1 MYKNVFYILLRIV
14 YWLFLRLLA
23 IFLVCI
29 FFVEV
34 NFIKYVIITD
44 YFYEIINKSKTF
56 KIINYLNP
64 KQQMKKIIF
73 LLIFC
78 YSFTTYSQT
87 EKVVVENNNS
97 EMKLKVDGKD
107 FIVNGMNWDYFPIGT
122 NYSYSLWNQ
131 SDMFIQQALDQ
142 EMGLLKNMGV
152 NTIRV
157 YSGMPKKWIEYIHDR
172 YGIYTMLNHSFGRY
186 GLTLDGVWTTNTE
199 YSNAKTKSLLIKEV
213 TQMASDYKDTK
224 GLLLFLLG
232 NENNY
237 GLFWDGA
244 ETENIPVKD
253 RKSTI
258 RARAMY
264 KLFNEA
270 ALAMKSIDNSHP
282 VAICNGDLLF
292 LDLVAEECKDVDIFG
307 TNVYRGQSFG
317 DLFERVKKEYGKPV
331 LFTEFGSDAFN
342 ALNNQEDQSAQA
354 HYLKENWKE
363 IYENAAGLGKSGNA
377 LGGFTFQF
385 SDGWWKYGQTKNLSV
400 HDNNASWSNGG
411 YQFDYR
417 LGENNMNEEWFGICA
432 KGPTNARGFYD
443 LYPRAAY
450 YTLKDVHRLN
460 PYESGVSLE
469 NINQYFKNIQIMDAV
484 LKARGDKA
492 ALGGNDSEI
501 IKLSNLRAEFTTF
514 NTGGSLITT
523 PESEDP
529 EANAYPNKLGFDHMQ
544 SYYIGVEA
552 NPAPN
557 MKANVNVNILGRV
570 AENPI
575 NEIFYEN
582 RGRTQTVNT
591 ETGTVELSDVNRVQ
605 IYNASYSWNE
615 KYFDL
620 RGFYRTGH
628 YHWGYEGDFFGLYPE
643 ANYGPNLDI
652 YNGETMGF
660 EIDGKREL
668 NGLKAA
674 FGPQLWWGAN
684 PAVLLKYSKKIGK
697 FDATAVYHE
706 DIDKASA
713 ALTSIAIPLPKTR
726 RATVHFKTTI
736 GKVGIEL
743 GGIWGGQPLNGRIF
757 QYAEGTSGNYTVYD
771 DKVKG
776 SDNWGGKTKIT
787 YTGGAFNVYAQGA
800 VMGLVA
806 NGGADGTQTFTGWRL
821 KDSGSGNQAN
831 FLAGFTYSIG
841 NLQIA
846 PNFLWQKPLVEAM
859 PNDVQAPGR
868 LRNIQDDPFVVR
880 ANRETVGGELL
891 LTYDPTPGTW
901 MYEWDNDMAEDAKFA
916 ISSGFVFRHLPTT
929 QDAAI
934 GFFSDR
940 SSFAFDKSAPAHDL
954 WESNTRIVSKLNPD
968 LGFIA
973 NVYFGNA
980 QANGSDARL
989 IERVGADVRLIYKK
1003 VKLVSAVKFNDWGPY
1018 DYHRDF
1024 NLTYPLQMSLDLS
1037 TSLGKPDWFIL
1048 PNTKLGIMGIWRS
1061 LDQYSPRYL
1070 PNQTAT
1076 EFDTEPIL
1084 SPVGFGNG
1092 SEWEIRTYIHI
1103 NIGK

>member
-1 MYKNVFYILLRIV
+1 
-14 YWLFLRLLA
+14 
-23 IFLVCI
+23 
-29 FFVEV
+29 
-34 NFIKYVIITD
+34 
-44 YFYEIINKSKTF
+44 
-56 KIINYLNP
+56 
-64 KQQMKKIIF
+64 MKKIIF

-87 EKVVVENNNS
+87 EKVVVENHNS
-97 EMKLKVDGKD
+97 EMKLKVNGKD

-186 GLTLDGVWTTNTE
+186 GLTLDGVWTPNTE
-199 YSNAKTKSLLIKEV
+199 YSNAKTKSLLLKEV
-213 TQMASDYKDTK
+213 TQMASEYKDTK

-244 ETENIPVKD
+244 ETENIPIKD
-253 RKSTI
+253 RKSTV

-270 ALAMKSIDNSHP
+270 ALVMKSIDNSHP

-317 DLFERVKKEYGKPV
+317 DLFDRVKKEYGKPV
-331 LFTEFGSDAFN
+331 LFTEFGSDSFN
-342 ALNNQEDQSAQA
+342 AINNEEDQKSQA
-354 HYLKENWKE
+354 YYLKENWKE
-363 IYENAAGLGKSGNA
+363 IYENVAGIGKSGIA

-385 SDGWWKYGQTKNLSV
+385 SDGWWKFGQTKNLNV

-411 YQFDYR
+411 YQFDYQ
-417 LGENNMNEEWFGICA
+417 LNENNMNEEWFGICA
-432 KGPTNARGFYD
+432 KGSTNSKGFYD

-450 YTLKDVHRLN
+450 YTLKEIHRLN
-460 PYESGVSLE
+460 PYENGISLE
-469 NINQYFKNIQIMDAV
+469 NINHYFKNIELMDAV

-514 NTGGSLITT
+514 NTGGSLLSTPNVAT
-523 PESEDP
+523 PE
-529 EANAYPNKLGFDHMQ
+529 NASYPNQTGFDHME
-544 SYYIGVEA
+544 SYYIGLEA

-557 MKANVNVNILGRV
+557 MKANVNVNVLGRV

-582 RGRTQTVNT
+582 RGRSQTVDTPDGPVAIGDN
-591 ETGTVELSDVNRVQ
+591 NRVQ
-605 IYNASYSWNE
+605 VYNASYSWNE
-615 KYFDL
+615 KDFEL

-628 YHWGYEGDFFGLYPE
+628 YHWGYEGDIFGLYPE

-652 YNGETMGF
+652 YNGETLGF
-660 EIDGKREL
+660 EIDGKRNL
-668 NGLKAA
+668 DGLKVA

-684 PAVLLKYSKKIGK
+684 PTYLLKYSKKIFNWDVTG
-697 FDATAVYHE
+697 VYHR
-706 DIDKASA
+706 DINTNIEYDASGKRI
-713 ALTSIAIPLPKTR
+713 LNQNQVRTGIIPAWPTE
-726 RATVHFKTTI
+726 RATIALQRKF
-736 GKVGIEL
+736 GSFGISL
-743 GGIWGGQPLNGRIF
+743 GAIWGGSPLNGSAF
-757 QYAEGTSGNYTVYD
+757 QMYENGIVYND
-771 DKVKG
+771 FINAK
-776 SDNWGGKTKIT
+776 DNWGGKAKFTFSKGRFNI
-787 YTGGAFNVYAQGA
+787 YTQGA
-800 VMGLVA
+800 IMGLVA
-806 NGGADGTQTFTGWRL
+806 NGGADNVQTFTGWRL
-821 KDSGSGNQAN
+821 KDSGSGNQMN
-831 FLAGFTYSIG
+831 FLTGFTYNVSS

-859 PNDVQAPGR
+859 PNGIDAPGR
-868 LRNIQDDPFVVR
+868 LRNFQDDPFVVR
-880 ANRETVGGELL
+880 VNRETIGGELL
-891 LTYDPTPGTW
+891 LTWDPTPATW
-901 MYEWDNDMAEDAKFA
+901 MYEWNNDEVEDAKFA
-916 ISSGFVFRHLPTT
+916 FSTGFVYRHLPTT

-934 GFFSDR
+934 GFLANR
-940 SSFAFDKSAPAHDL
+940 TAFAFEKSAPAQDL
-954 WESNTRIVSKLNPD
+954 WESNTRIISKLTSD
-968 LGFIA
+968 FGLIA
-973 NVYFGNA
+973 NVYFGNG
-980 QANGSDARL
+980 QGNGDSKRT
-989 IERVGADVRLIYKK
+989 INRSGADVRMIYKK
-1003 VKLVSAVKFNDWGPY
+1003 VKVISSIKFNDWGPY

-1024 NLTYPLQMSLDLS
+1024 NLTYPLQSSIDIS
-1037 TSLGKPDWFIL
+1037 TSLGKPSWFIL
-1048 PNTKLGIMGIWRS
+1048 PNTRIGLMGIWRS
-1061 LDQYSPRYL
+1061 LDQYSPRYS
-1070 PNQTAT
+1070 PNAIPPNTFPPVPT
-1076 EFDTEPIL
+1076 I